1 VDADKGELSGRFGI
15 GIRHAGGIAF
25 VTRRNEFN
33 AGLDQRMRNLEI
45 GRAEQA
51 KTTASAEP
59 CEVLCQDH
67 GDCRIV
73 AHDRLSHL
81 FDSPTHS

>member
-1 VDADKGELSGRFGI
+1 LGEVHTNGV
-15 GIRHAGGIAF
+15 AGTPWSAVVESYF
-25 VTRRNEFN
+25 RMLAWER
-33 AGLDQRMRNLEI
+33 AGAPNNLEI
-45 GRAEQA
+45 GRAEQG

-73 AHDRLSHL
+73 AHARLSHL